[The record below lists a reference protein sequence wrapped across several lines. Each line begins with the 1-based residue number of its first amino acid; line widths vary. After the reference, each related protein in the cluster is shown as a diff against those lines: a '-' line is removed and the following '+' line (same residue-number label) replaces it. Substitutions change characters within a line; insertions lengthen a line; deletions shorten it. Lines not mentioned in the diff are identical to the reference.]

1 MNGQNLNTDLTLTE
15 ADKKEI
21 LKLAGK
27 NPLIQKL
34 YNLYVSYTEDPNKGW
49 KNTVIIAQKEIHSLV
64 LNKTLD
70 ITEDGYHK
78 SLWEMLKGG
87 ATVAKTLA
95 SAKAE
100 ANIEEEAPKKQVHE
114 DEEVIVPITPETAN

>member
-1 MNGQNLNTDLTLTE
+1 MNGQNSNTELMLTE
-15 ADKKEI
+15 SDKKEI
-21 LKLAGK
+21 LKLASK

-34 YNLYVSYTEDPNKGW
+34 YNLYSLYTEDPSKGW
-49 KNTVIIAQKEIHSLV
+49 KNTIIVAQREIENAV
-64 LNKTLD
+64 LSKD
-70 ITEDGYHK
+70 IDIIKDGYHK

-100 ANIEEEAPKKQVHE
+100 ANIDEETPKKHVEEE
-114 DEEVIVPITPETAN
+114 EEITPIRPETA

>member
-1 MNGQNLNTDLTLTE
+1 MNGQNSNTELMLTE
-15 ADKKEI
+15 SDKKEI
-21 LKLAGK
+21 LKLASK

-34 YNLYVSYTEDPNKGW
+34 YNLYFVYTEDPNKGW
-49 KNTVIIAQKEIHSLV
+49 KNTVIIAQKEIHKLV

-78 SLWEMLKGG
+78 SLREMLKGG

-95 SAKAE
+95 SGKAE
-100 ANIEEEAPKKQVHE
+100 ANIDEGTPKKHVEEE
-114 DEEVIVPITPETAN
+114 EEITPIRPETA